1 MPLWLLLL
9 WGGPLLWVLGYQLE
23 LQESVT
29 VQEGLC
35 VHVRCKF
42 FLPWFSFG
50 FISISWFQKGAD
62 VYYDPPVATN
72 KPDRKLHERTQGRF
86 FLLGDPQTEDCSL
99 YITDVNMGDSGTYFL
114 HVDTHSYLYNML
126 SLNVTALTHTPH
138 ILTPGTLESGRPGD
152 LNCSV
157 PWACERGMP
166 PIFSWTSAA
175 FTSLGPRTR
184 LSSVLTLTPRPQDH
198 GTNLT
203 CQVQFPAIG
212 VMVERTIQLNVT
224 YAPQNTAIRIFQGN
238 RIALE
243 TLQNTSS
250 LLIREGQ
257 DLRLLCAA
265 AGNPP
270 AELSWFWGSPAL
282 NATPMCT
289 THILELPQ
297 VGAAEEGTLTCR
309 AQNSLGSQHVSLRL
323 SVVCPPRLL
332 GPSCSWEGEALGCTC
347 SARARPAPT
356 LSWRL
361 GEGLLEGNHSD
372 ASLTVT
378 SSSEGP
384 WANSSLSL
392 RGPLGS
398 GLRLSC
404 EARNAHGEQSAAVLL
419 LPDKKGLLSKALGG
433 GIFLGMGI
441 TTLLFLCLI
450 LVTKTLRKKQ
460 AQAGTLAHAGTP
472 AHAGAP
478 PQAGAPPKPKATRRS
493 TILDYINV
501 VPNPGPLARNR
512 NRNQNRKAM
521 PSSPS
526 QASPPG
532 ALSQECKKNQKELHA
547 APHTC
552 PGPRS
557 STQASESESNQE
569 NLHYAALTFSGLRP
583 WDTRESKD
591 TGPEYED
598 IKFH

>member
-9 WGGPLLWVLGYQLE
+9 LCGGPLLRVLGYQLE

-114 HVDTHSYLYNML
+114 HVETHSYLYNML

-184 LSSVLTLTPRPQDH
+184 LSSVLTLTPRSQDH

-212 VMVERTIQLNVT
+212 VMVERTVQLNVT

-270 AELSWFWGSPAL
+270 AELSWFRGSPAL

-297 VGAAEEGTLTCR
+297 VGAAEEGVLTCR

-356 LSWRL
+356 LRWRL

-384 WANSSLSL
+384 WANGSLSL
-392 RGPLGS
+392 RGPLRS
-398 GLRLSC
+398 DLRLGC
-404 EARNAHGEQSAAVLL
+404 EARNEHGAQSTAVLVL
-419 LPDKKGLLSKALGG
+419 RPDKPEPRASGVLGVVGGAGIMTLLLSLC
-433 GIFLGMGI
+433 
-441 TTLLFLCLI
+441 LCLI
-450 LVTKTLRKKQ
+450 FRVKTLRKRA
-460 AQAGTLAHAGTP
+460 AQPVQIMDLKPAGDSGSGAHWHRVLTDIPADPPASAGT
-472 AHAGAP
+472 
-478 PQAGAPPKPKATRRS
+478 
-493 TILDYINV
+493 
-501 VPNPGPLARNR
+501 
-512 NRNQNRKAM
+512 
-521 PSSPS
+521 SPIS
-526 QASPPG
+526 G
-532 ALSQECKKNQKELHA
+532 EEQE
-547 APHTC
+547 
-552 PGPRS
+552 
-557 STQASESESNQE
+557 
-569 NLHYAALTFSGLRP
+569 LHYAFLRFP
-583 WDTRESKD
+583 KLKPREQEGIN
-591 TGPEYED
+591 TEYSE
-598 IKFH
+598 IKTYK